1 MACGRK
7 LKVLRQIG
15 PLPERPEPMSEGQG
29 GLDLA
34 LVHYP
39 VRNKNGEKIGSAV
52 TNLDVHDIARACK
65 TFGVD
70 RFYLVTPD
78 RDQQEI
84 VSEILKHWRQGYGA
98 QYNSKRKEA
107 LELVEICDDLAE
119 LYRVVGLKRQ
129 GGFQVLSTGAAHG
142 TGSISFK
149 SIRRRLG
156 QGEHFLL
163 LFGTGWGLAAEV
175 METVDASLPAIA
187 GWDGY
192 NHLSVR
198 SAAAI
203 ILDRLRGQP
212 E

>member
-1 MACGRK
+1 MSK
-7 LKVLRQIG
+7 IG
-15 PLPERPEPMSEGQG
+15 G

-52 TNLDVHDIARACK
+52 TNLDVHDIARACR

-70 RFYLVTPD
+70 RFYLVTPYQ
-78 RDQQEI
+78 DQQEI
-84 VSEILKHWRQGYGA
+84 VREILRHWRQGYGA
-98 QYNSKRKEA
+98 LYNSKRKEA
-107 LELVEICDDLAE
+107 LELVEFCSDLVE
-119 LYRVVGLKRQ
+119 LYRVVGQKRPA
-129 GGFQVLSTGAAHG
+129 GFQVLATGAG
-142 TGSISFK
+142 QGSGSVSFQ
-149 SIRRRLG
+149 SIRHRLQ

-175 METVDASLPAIA
+175 SEKVDASLPAIA
-187 GWDGY
+187 GREGY

-198 SAAAI
+198 TAAAI
-203 ILDRLRGQP
+203 ILDRLLGQT

>member
-1 MACGRK
+1 
-7 LKVLRQIG
+7 
-15 PLPERPEPMSEGQG
+15 MSEGRG

-52 TNLDVHDIARACK
+52 TNLDVHDIARACR

-70 RFYLVTPD
+70 RFYVVTPYQ
-78 RDQQEI
+78 DQQEI
-84 VSEILKHWRQGYGA
+84 VREILRHWRQGYGA
-98 QYNSKRKEA
+98 LYNSKRKQA

-119 LYRVVGLKRQ
+119 LYRDVSLRRKGA
-129 GGFQVLSTGAAHG
+129 FQVLATGAGQAS
-142 TGSISFK
+142 GSASFR
-149 SIRRRLG
+149 SIRRRLR

-175 METVDASLPAIA
+175 IETVDAGLPAIT
-187 GWDGY
+187 GLDDY

-198 SAAAI
+198 AAAAI
-203 ILDRLRGQP
+203 ILDRLRGLS